1 MQAQP
6 GTTRL
11 PAVLAPVARWV
22 PDGERTVVV
31 VTLVARLTGL
41 AAVLSVLLPARRTRA
56 RLGDSVSDWVG
67 LPEKATAVTITVTL
81 VAGVAVLLLASGLR
95 RRKRNAWWAST
106 TLTAVLLVSHVL
118 HPREFLALIAS
129 VALLVALLG
138 TRRRFRARPDPGGRS
153 AAVRVGMQL
162 LVLGFLGNLAVLVV
176 SGRAQL
182 GHASWGEKLQQAGLA
197 LVGVAGP
204 VRFRGDFLDDL
215 VAGIGLGFG
224 LATLAAVL
232 YFLLRTQ
239 EPPGALT
246 PAEEG
251 GLRELL
257 SRGPA
262 ADSSGSSSAAFSD
275 SLGYFALRGDKSV
288 VFSSSGKSALTYRPL
303 VGVALASGDPLGD
316 PEAWGGAMEV
326 FLARCADNGWTPAVL
341 GCSEAGA
348 RTWARHGLR
357 ALEVGDE
364 AVLDTASFTLQGRSM
379 RGVRQAVG
387 RLERAGY
394 RVRVRRVADIDEP
407 ERARLVTLAH
417 GWRGTEPERGFSMAL
432 GRIGVDPTCVLA
444 TAEQVSEP
452 AAGEVDEGGAPEPVV
467 RGLLHFVPWG
477 ADGLSLDAMLRD
489 RDSDNGVNELL
500 ITGVVQAAPELG
512 VRRVSLNFA
521 VFRAALERG
530 ERIGAGPV
538 ARTWAAVL
546 RWGSRW
552 WQIESLYRFNDKFAP
567 RWVPRYLAYPTGRDL
582 PRIGLAVMEAEGF
595 GGRPPVLLRLLRR

>member
-1 MQAQP
+1 MQPQSSA
-6 GTTRL
+6 GRL

-22 PDGERTVVV
+22 PDGERTVAV

-41 AAVLSVLLPARRTRA
+41 AAVLSVLLPAPHTRA
-56 RLGDSVSDWVG
+56 RLGDSVANWVG
-67 LPEKATAVTITVTL
+67 LPEKATAVAITITLVT
-81 VAGVAVLLLASGLR
+81 GVAVLLLASGLR

-106 TLTAVLLVSHVL
+106 TLTAVLLVSHVV
-118 HPREFLALIAS
+118 HPRGFLALIAS
-129 VALLVALLG
+129 LALLVALLA

-153 AAVRVGMQL
+153 AAVRVGLQL
-162 LVLGFLGNLAVLVV
+162 LVLGFGGNLVVLLV
-176 SGRAQL
+176 SGRQQL
-182 GHASWGEKLQQAGLA
+182 DHPSLGERVQQAGLA

-204 VRFRGDFLDDL
+204 VRFRGDFFDDL

-224 LATLAAVL
+224 LATLAAAL

-246 PAEEG
+246 PAEESG
-251 GLRELL
+251 VRELL
-257 SRGPA
+257 TRGA
-262 ADSSGSSSAAFSD
+262 AAGSSDPDFPD

-303 VGVALASGDPLGD
+303 AGVALASGDPLGD

-326 FLARCADNGWTPAVL
+326 FLVRCADNGWTPAVL

-364 AVLDTASFTLQGRSM
+364 AVLDTDTFTLQGRSM

-407 ERARLVTLAH
+407 ERVRLVALAH
-417 GWRGTEPERGFSMAL
+417 LWRGTEPERGFSMAL
-432 GRIGVDPTCVLA
+432 GRIGVDPACVLA
-444 TAEQVSEP
+444 TAEQVGEP
-452 AAGEVDEGGAPEPVV
+452 GEGVGADGAAPEPVV

-500 ITGVVQAAPELG
+500 ITGVVQAAADLG
-512 VRRVSLNFA
+512 VHRVSLNFA

-538 ARTWAAVL
+538 ARAWAAVL

-567 RWVPRYLAYPTGRDL
+567 SWVPRYLAYPTGRDL

>member
-1 MQAQP
+1 M
-6 GTTRL
+6 
-11 PAVLAPVARWV
+11 LAPVARWV
-22 PDGERTVVV
+22 PDGERTVAV

-41 AAVLSVLLPARRTRA
+41 AAVLSVLLPVGRARA
-56 RLGDSVSDWVG
+56 RLGDSVTDWLG
-67 LPEKATAVTITVTL
+67 LPEKVTAVAITTTL
-81 VAGVAVLLLASGLR
+81 VTGAALLLLASGLR

-106 TLTAVLLVSHVL
+106 ALTSVLLVSHVL
-118 HPREFLALIAS
+118 HPREFLALFAS
-129 VALLVALLG
+129 LALLAALLG

-153 AAVRVGMQL
+153 AAVRVGVQL
-162 LVLGFLGNLAVLVV
+162 LVLGFLGNLVALLVG
-176 SGRAQL
+176 GRQQL
-182 GHASWGEKLQQAGLA
+182 DHPSLGERVQQAGLA

-224 LATLAAVL
+224 LATLGAVL

-251 GLRELL
+251 GVRELL
-257 SRGPA
+257 SRGA
-262 ADSSGSSSAAFSD
+262 TSGSDASSD

-303 VGVALASGDPLGD
+303 AGVALASGDPLGD

-407 ERARLVTLAH
+407 ERARLVALAH
-417 GWRGTEPERGFSMAL
+417 LWRGTEPERGFSMAL
-432 GRIGVDPTCVLA
+432 GRIGVDPACVLA
-444 TAEQVSEP
+444 TAEQVGEP
-452 AAGEVDEGGAPEPVV
+452 GTAALEDGAAPEPVV

-500 ITGVVQAAPELG
+500 ITGVVQAAAELG
-512 VRRVSLNFA
+512 VHRVSLNFA

-538 ARTWAAVL
+538 ARIWAAVL

-567 RWVPRYLAYPTGRDL
+567 RWVPRYLAYPSGRDL